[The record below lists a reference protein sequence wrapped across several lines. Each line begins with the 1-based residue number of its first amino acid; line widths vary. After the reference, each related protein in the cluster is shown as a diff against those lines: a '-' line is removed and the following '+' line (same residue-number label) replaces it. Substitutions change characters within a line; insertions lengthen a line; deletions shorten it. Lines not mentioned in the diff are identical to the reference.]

1 MALSNR
7 DRIDRGLEFVVSGL
21 GPYVL
26 RELKSRYGDRW
37 GYAVA
42 GELDERRYSRVQ
54 TANEDGFLDSVDA
67 HALFKVMWGCY
78 NDVFRDKLGFSG
90 RTYLSELMDVRNA
103 WAHGGAFNLEDTQR
117 ALDTMARLLKAVSA
131 GPEAEEVH
139 KHHRETMRQIFA
151 SDERREV
158 KRVVREAPAGY
169 HAEGLLPWRQVVDP
183 HPDVREGRYQEAEFA
198 ADLAEVIHGTADPE
212 YQDPR
217 EFFKRT
223 YLTDGMVGLLANAAG
238 RLSGSGGDPVI
249 QLQTVFGGGKTHSM
263 LALYHLFG
271 PERPLGSVPDG
282 EKVVRESGLSEMP
295 VANRSVLVGTDL
307 DVSDPRHHE
316 GVTTHTLWGE
326 MATGSEA

>member
-7 DRIDRGLEFVVSGL
+7 DRIDRGLEAVVAGL

-26 RELKSRYGDRW
+26 RELKARYKDRW

-54 TANEDGFLDSVDA
+54 SADEEAFLGTVDA
-67 HALFKVMWGCY
+67 QALFKVMWGCY
-78 NDVFRDKLGFSG
+78 NDVFRDKLAHSG
-90 RTYLSELMDVRNA
+90 RTYLSELMDVLPE

-117 ALDTMARLLKAVSA
+117 ALDTMVRLLKAVSA

-139 KHHRETMRQIFA
+139 KHHREVMRQIFA

-158 KRVVREAPAGY
+158 KRVVREAPAVPGGP
-169 HAEGLLPWRQVVDP
+169 EGLLPWRQVVNP

-212 YQDPR
+212 YQDPV

-223 YLTDGMVGLLANAAG
+223 YLTDGMVGLLANAAQ
-238 RLSGSGGDPVI
+238 RLSGEGGDPVV

-271 PERPLGSVPDG
+271 PDRPFASVPEG
-282 EKVVRESGLSEMP
+282 EKVVEASGLSEMP
-295 VANRSVLVGTDL
+295 VAERSVLVGTDL
-307 DVSDPRHHE
+307 
-316 GVTTHTLWGE
+316 
-326 MATGSEA
+326 A